1 MKAIDMIVFLCSPG
15 DISARWFVAS
25 LRHDHG
31 IAAQIITPQELV
43 YAPDMEHRLDGIDTF
58 SSVAL
63 KSHGMLDSSSIT
75 GVVNRLEFLPDAH
88 LARVSV
94 TDRAYIQQELLAIWS
109 SWISALP
116 CPVINRPTA
125 ISVTGPLF
133 HPAIWH
139 QHAAAAG
146 LPTAPMLYDVDLPD
160 PVPPVPVHSVIV
172 CRDQCHSPTVH
183 PDLFGACCDLARYV
197 GFDMLEVMFGQG
209 PEGAVFSL
217 ASPVPDLSRAEPGL
231 LAQVAQIFQEGA
243 P

>member
-1 MKAIDMIVFLCSPG
+1 MILFLCSPN
-15 DISARWFVAS
+15 DVSARWFVAA
-25 LRHDHG
+25 LRRHHG
-31 IAAQIITPQELV
+31 VAAQIITPQELV
-43 YAPDMEHRLDGIDTF
+43 YAPDMQHRLDGPETF
-58 SSVAL
+58 GSVTL
-63 KSHGMLDSSSIT
+63 TSHGRLDSGSIR
-75 GVVNRLEFLPDAH
+75 GVVNRLEYLPDAH
-88 LARVSV
+88 LARVNA

-139 QHAAAAG
+139 HHAAAAG
-146 LPTAPMLYDVDLPD
+146 LASAPMLYDVDLPD
-160 PVPPVPVHSVIV
+160 PVPPAPVHSVIV
-172 CRDQCHSPTVH
+172 CKDQCHSTSVP
-183 PDLFGACCDLARYV
+183 PGLFGACRDLAYYA

-209 PEGAVFSL
+209 PTGAVFSH
-217 ASPVPDLSRAEPGL
+217 ASPLPDLSRAEPGL